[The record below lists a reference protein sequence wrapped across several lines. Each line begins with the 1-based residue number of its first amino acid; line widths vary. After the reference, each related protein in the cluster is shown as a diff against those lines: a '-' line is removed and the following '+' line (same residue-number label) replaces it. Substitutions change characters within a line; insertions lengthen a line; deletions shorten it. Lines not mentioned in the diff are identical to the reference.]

1 MQSSIINRNE
11 QVNVKKAN
19 FLILCIILINAC
31 LPAMS
36 ETTVNASANNI
47 SKCKRLDGPNPNVTL
62 DELMQ
67 LSTQNKQVQAL
78 YNLVEADK
86 YVLKSNKQYFLP
98 KIIASGTLAY
108 SSTSTSSKVLEGD
121 SYVSSYYVP
130 RFIENTPGVVI
141 NQNVLN
147 LAQQSQIASSS
158 YQLVAQK
165 NQTLAQAQS
174 NALSSAQ
181 LYSSLLQYYNTAIA
195 IKSII
200 KGYEIQYKN
209 TLKLKK
215 AGEASLIDLLS
226 AKSQLELYQQELL
239 QTKTSITTAISSLET
254 LINTQVCPF
263 NIERFASFPSLKE
276 IPLPSE
282 SMINNAIELSPT
294 LNAYKASA
302 SSSRYQAQYYQR
314 NYLPSFSA
322 QIGYSGT
329 YENGNLAG
337 VGNNSN
343 QYYLGSE
350 LYGQLTFS
358 WTIFDGGSNKSL
370 AESQAET
377 SKYNEN
383 LFKQSVIQLINNIQN
398 NYQSDKLNTESL
410 IKASSQLKINQ
421 SLTDLVSIGYRAG
434 YMTYL
439 NFQVQAS
446 SLYTAYSNLFSTQS
460 TLVNNRLAF
469 YSLYLFKDFEKT
481 YSSLQNLS
489 TPN

>member
-1 MQSSIINRNE
+1 
-11 QVNVKKAN
+11 
-19 FLILCIILINAC
+19 
-31 LPAMS
+31 
-36 ETTVNASANNI
+36 
-47 SKCKRLDGPNPNVTL
+47 
-62 DELMQ
+62 
-67 LSTQNKQVQAL
+67 
-78 YNLVEADK
+78 
-86 YVLKSNKQYFLP
+86 
-98 KIIASGTLAY
+98 
-108 SSTSTSSKVLEGD
+108 
-121 SYVSSYYVP
+121 
-130 RFIENTPGVVI
+130 
-141 NQNVLN
+141 
-147 LAQQSQIASSS
+147 
-158 YQLVAQK
+158 
-165 NQTLAQAQS
+165 
-174 NALSSAQ
+174 
-181 LYSSLLQYYNTAIA
+181 
-195 IKSII
+195 
-200 KGYEIQYKN
+200 
-209 TLKLKK
+209 
-215 AGEASLIDLLS
+215 
-226 AKSQLELYQQELL
+226 
-239 QTKTSITTAISSLET
+239 
-254 LINTQVCPF
+254 
-263 NIERFASFPSLKE
+263 
-276 IPLPSE
+276 
-282 SMINNAIELSPT
+282 
-294 LNAYKASA
+294 
-302 SSSRYQAQYYQR
+302 
-314 NYLPSFSA
+314 
-322 QIGYSGT
+322 
-329 YENGNLAG
+329 